1 VNTTRQQRPSLESL
15 IESESIGMDILH
27 PGGLEIT
34 AELAR
39 MCGIGKTSSVLDVA
53 SGTGESAC
61 FLAGT
66 LGAAVTGIDGSRFML
81 DRARKKAAERGLP
94 VAFVHGDAAYLPF
107 ADGSFDAVIS
117 ECTTCL
123 LDKQQVIAEMVRV
136 VRPGGWVGIH
146 DICWQPHTP
155 GHLRQRLAELEGE
168 RPETLA
174 GWLALFQEAGLVD
187 VEGVDK
193 SPLLSAWTQNM
204 ARQLGIGGRWRIF
217 RKLFRIWGLRGLLD
231 AWQSERIFRNRHT
244 GYGIIVGRK
253 PGPRQD
259 RSHKNTHT

>member
-1 VNTTRQQRPSLESL
+1 MNSARKQRPSLESL
-15 IESESIGMDILH
+15 IESEAIGTEILH

-39 MCGIGKTSSVLDVA
+39 MCGIGKESSVLDVA

-61 FLAGT
+61 FLAEA
-66 LGAAVTGIDGSRFML
+66 LGAAVTGIDNSRFML
-81 DRARKKAAERGLP
+81 DRASTKAAGRGLP
-94 VAFVHGDAAYLPF
+94 VAFVHGDAACLPF

-123 LDKQQVIAEMVRV
+123 LDKQHAIAEMVRV

-155 GHLRQRLAELEGE
+155 ERLRQRLAVLEGE

-174 GWLALFQEAGLVD
+174 GWLALFQEAGLVNI
-187 VEGVDK
+187 EGVDK
-193 SPLLSAWTQNM
+193 SPLLPAWTRSM
-204 ARQLGIGGRWRIF
+204 ARRLGIGGRWRIF
-217 RKLFRIWGLRGLLD
+217 RKMFKAWGLRGLLD
-231 AWQSERIFRNRHT
+231 AWQSERIFRDRHT
-244 GYGIIVGRK
+244 GYGIIVGRR
-253 PGPRQD
+253 PESHQD
-259 RSHKNTHT
+259 RSRKGIHA

>member
-1 VNTTRQQRPSLESL
+1 MSTAREQRPSLESL
-15 IESESIGMDILH
+15 IESESIGMEILH

-39 MCGIGKTSSVLDVA
+39 MCGIDKASTVLDVA

-61 FLAGT
+61 FLAET
-66 LGAAVTGIDGSRFML
+66 LGASVTGIDGSPSML
-81 DRARKKAAERGLP
+81 DRAKTKAVQDGLP
-94 VAFVHGDAAYLPF
+94 VVFVRGDAACLPF
-107 ADGSFDAVIS
+107 ADASFDAVIS

-123 LDKQQVIAEMVRV
+123 LDKQTAIAEMARV
-136 VRPGGWVGIH
+136 VKPGGWVGIH

-155 GHLRQRLAELEGE
+155 ERLRRRLAELENE

-174 GWLALFQEAGLVD
+174 GWQALFQEAGLVD
-187 VEGVDK
+187 VKGVDK
-193 SPLLSAWTQNM
+193 SPLLPEWTRGM

-244 GYGIIVGRK
+244 GYGIIVGRRPVRAQIAK
-253 PGPRQD
+253 KD
-259 RSHKNTHT
+259 AL